1 MYFVATDPST
11 GQTEFA
17 VTAADFQKLKAK
29 YDKWQKAHPGQ

>member
-11 GQTEFA
+11 GKTEFA
-17 VTAADFQKLKAK
+17 VTLPQFAQLKAK